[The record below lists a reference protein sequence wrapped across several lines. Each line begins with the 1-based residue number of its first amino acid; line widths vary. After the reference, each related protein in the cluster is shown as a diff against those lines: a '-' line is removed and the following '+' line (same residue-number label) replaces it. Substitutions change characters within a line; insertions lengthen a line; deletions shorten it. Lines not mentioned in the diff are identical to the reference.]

1 MAIEDKIDRRTV
13 LKGIAVGVG
22 AVNALP
28 ILENSVLGQQRH
40 PGMDMG
46 QGPGSLMPAAKEP
59 RFFNAQELATIT
71 AISDLIIPADEHS
84 PGAKDGGVPG
94 FIDLM
99 VSESPPEVKLF
110 WRDGLAAIERMSEQ
124 KFSSGFTSASPE
136 QQISLLKSI
145 SRNERRARTIEE
157 RFFVAIKS
165 MTVDGYY
172 TSQIGIH
179 QELQYKGNAY
189 LKEFVGCTH
198 PEHSS

>member
-1 MAIEDKIDRRTV
+1 MSNEEKINRRTI

-28 ILENSVLGQQRH
+28 VLESTVLGQQQH
-40 PGMDMG
+40 AGMDMG
-46 QGPGSLMPAAKEP
+46 QAPGVSSPAAP
-59 RFFNAQELATIT
+59 HFFNPQEWATVT
-71 AISDLIIPADEHS
+71 VMSDLIIPADDHS
-84 PGAKDGGVPG
+84 PGAKDCGVTE

-99 VSESPPEVKLF
+99 VSESPPEVKIF
-110 WRDGLAAIERMSEQ
+110 WRDGLAAIEKMSQQ
-124 KFSSGFTSASPE
+124 KFSVAFTSASTE
-136 QQISLLKSI
+136 QQVSLLKAI

-165 MTVDGYY
+165 FTVDGYY

-189 LKEFVGCTH
+189 LKEFIGCTH